1 MWSDRLRARVHQQ
14 VPYNYVHFPG
24 SKKLCVC
31 PHSLRYEVQ
40 FIVSLGHH
48 IKELIVQVDVTAHRQ
63 TNKHKKEM
71 SLERNKEK
79 KKSNNQLFQTSTR
92 VQTKRKKE
100 KEKDKREK

>member
-1 MWSDRLRARVHQQ
+1 MWLDRLRARVHQQ

-24 SKKLCVC
+24 SKKMCVC

-79 KKSNNQLFQTSTR
+79 KKVITSCFR
-92 VQTKRKKE
+92 PPHVFRTKSKKE
-100 KEKDKREK
+100 KKK